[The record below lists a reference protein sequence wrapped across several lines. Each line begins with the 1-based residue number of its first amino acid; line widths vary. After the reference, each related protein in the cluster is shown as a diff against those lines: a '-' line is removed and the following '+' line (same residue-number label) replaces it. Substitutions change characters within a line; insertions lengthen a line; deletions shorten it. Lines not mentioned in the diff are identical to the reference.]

1 MSSKKRWLKNLL
13 QVLILSLVAW
23 GIYAT
28 IRKST
33 DELQTQQTKLE
44 SEAEQLAEEA
54 LLASSVAERN
64 ELLERAQRKRD
75 QANGY
80 WKANPLGLLLA
91 ATLYAAGMFP
101 AALFWRRCLA
111 ALGQTTLLLETLWA
125 YFLGNLGKY
134 FPGKAMVL
142 VLRIDALKHR
152 KVKKTATAIT
162 IFMETLS
169 LMSVGGAVAAISLI
183 WLNIDWRLTVL
194 AIGLLSVT
202 FLPTIPPILK
212 RLVPILQRGVAAEEL
227 EKWTR
232 QISWRLLLG
241 GWTSLAITWT
251 LFGLSLYTVLLS
263 LPSTELAET
272 TTLAASG
279 FGIAPASGQL
289 LVSAMAA
296 CSLAVVLGFVSLIPG
311 GAGVREVVLSV
322 VLAPVVGITSALC
335 AAVWMRIIWLCTE
348 LAVVAILAGLKTLN
362 PASTETHSIER
373 DS

>member
-1 MSSKKRWLKNLL
+1 MLIKKRFLRNLL

-28 IRKST
+28 IKKSAA
-33 DELQTQQTKLE
+33 ELQTQQTALQ
-44 SEAEQLAEEA
+44 SEADQLSEQAKTASSPQERDK
-54 LLASSVAERN
+54 LLADARRMREQAE
-64 ELLERAQRKRD
+64 
-75 QANGY
+75 GY
-80 WKANPLGLLLA
+80 WRADPWGLLLA

-101 AALFWRRCLA
+101 AAVFWRRCLA
-111 ALGQTTLLLETLWA
+111 TLGQRTLLLETLWA

-152 KVKKTATAIT
+152 QVKKTATAIT

-169 LMSVGGAVAAISLI
+169 LMSVGGAVAALSLI
-183 WLNIDWRLTVL
+183 WLNIDWRLT
-194 AIGLLSVT
+194 AMAAGLLAVT
-202 FLPTIPPILK
+202 FIPTMPPVLR
-212 RLVPILQRGVAAEEL
+212 RLIPILQRGVDQAEIQQ
-227 EKWTR
+227 WTSR
-232 QISWRLLLG
+232 ISWRLLLS
-241 GWTSLAITWT
+241 GWTALAITWT

-263 LPSTELAET
+263 LPSTEAAET
-272 TTLAASG
+272 G
-279 FGIAPASGQL
+279 RV

-311 GAGVREVVLSV
+311 GAGVREVVLSA
-322 VLAPVVGITSALC
+322 VLAPVVGVTTALC

-348 LAVVAILAGLKTLN
+348 LAVVIVLAGLRKLTPTVTDIN
-362 PASTETHSIER
+362 SIER

>member
-1 MSSKKRWLKNLL
+1 MSSKKRWLKNSL

-28 IRKST
+28 IQKST
-33 DELQTQQTKLE
+33 DELLAQKTQLE
-44 SEAEQLAEEA
+44 SEAEQLREQA
-54 LLASSVAERN
+54 LQASSPAEREN
-64 ELLERAQRKRD
+64 LLGQAERQRD
-75 QANGY
+75 QANDY
-80 WKANPLGLLLA
+80 WKANPLGLALA

-111 ALGQTTLLLETLWA
+111 ALGQSTRLLETLWA

-152 KVKKTATAIT
+152 QVKKTATAIT

-169 LMSVGGAVAAISLI
+169 LMSVGGAVAAVSLI

-212 RLVPILQRGVAAEEL
+212 RIVPILQRGVPAEEL
-227 EKWTR
+227 GKWTQ

-241 GWTSLAITWT
+241 GWTSLLITWT

-263 LPSTELAET
+263 LPSTELAGT
-272 TTLAASG
+272 
-279 FGIAPASGQL
+279 GQL

-322 VLAPVVGITSALC
+322 VLAPVVGVTSALC
-335 AAVWMRIIWLCTE
+335 AAVWMRIIWLFTE
-348 LAVVAILAGLKTLN
+348 LAVVAILGGLRTLT
-362 PASTETHSIER
+362 PSSTETHSIER